1 MNKSELSYSLI
12 IMGEEIFQNF
22 ELEGLVEKGDQKL
35 TKLLSQ
41 YFTNRLE
48 DLQNMSMPIVVGIG
62 IQNNEM

>member
-1 MNKSELSYSLI
+1 
-12 IMGEEIFQNF
+12 MGEEIFQNF